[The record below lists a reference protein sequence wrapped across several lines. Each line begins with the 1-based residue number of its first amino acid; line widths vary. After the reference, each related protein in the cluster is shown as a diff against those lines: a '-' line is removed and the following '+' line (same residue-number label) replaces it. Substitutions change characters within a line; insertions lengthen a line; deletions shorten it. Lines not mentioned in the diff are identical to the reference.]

1 MSDPTTLHQP
11 GLDARVLVKIGL
23 AIIVCLAAVL
33 GVSVAAIFGQIGNAR
48 VEVGSVWTGL
58 SAINDRLG
66 RIEKTVD
73 ETRAT
78 LDRLARNEQRNEQ
91 RTGSVTPNV
100 IAGFYVTAQEAE
112 FIREFLKIPPKNA
125 TATAKMALWIRA
137 PAQATKPLPDG
148 VVGKLEKLKGLRYA
162 VDANYVIALIE
173 PSTSIVIALI

>member
-23 AIIVCLAAVL
+23 AIIACLAAVL
-33 GVSVAAIFGQIGNAR
+33 GVAVAAIFGQIGNAR

-78 LDRLARNEQRNEQ
+78 LDQLARNEQRNEQ
-91 RTGSVTPNV
+91 RTGSVTPSV

-125 TATAKMALWIRA
+125 TTAKMALWIRV
-137 PAQATKPLPDG
+137 PDQATKTLPDG
-148 VVGKLEKLKGLRYA
+148 VVGKIEKLKGLRYA
-162 VDANYVIALIE
+162 VDANNAIALIE
-173 PSTSIVIALI
+173 PSTNIVIALI

>member
-78 LDRLARNEQRNEQ
+78 LDQLARNE
-91 RTGSVTPNV
+91 PKACL
-100 IAGFYVTAQEAE
+100 AG
-112 FIREFLKIPPKNA
+112 
-125 TATAKMALWIRA
+125 
-137 PAQATKPLPDG
+137 
-148 VVGKLEKLKGLRYA
+148 
-162 VDANYVIALIE
+162 
-173 PSTSIVIALI
+173 

>member
-1 MSDPTTLHQP
+1 MSDPTTLHPP

-23 AIIVCLAAVL
+23 AIIACLAAVL
-33 GVSVAAIFGQIGNAR
+33 GVAVAAIFGQIGNAR

-91 RTGSVTPNV
+91 RTVSVTPNV

-112 FIREFLKIPPKNA
+112 FIRELFENPAKERDRDSKDGLVGTSACSGHKAA
-125 TATAKMALWIRA
+125 TRWCRGQARK
-137 PAQATKPLPDG
+137 AQG
-148 VVGKLEKLKGLRYA
+148 VTLCRRCK
-162 VDANYVIALIE
+162 
-173 PSTSIVIALI
+173 